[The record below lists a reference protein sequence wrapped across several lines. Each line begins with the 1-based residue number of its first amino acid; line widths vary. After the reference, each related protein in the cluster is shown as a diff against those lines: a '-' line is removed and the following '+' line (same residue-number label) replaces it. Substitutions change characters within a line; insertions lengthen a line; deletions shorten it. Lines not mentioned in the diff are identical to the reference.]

1 MRPGPTAPCSLAGL
15 LAEFR
20 PCFTAPTFQTF
31 IGLVVGLIAQT
42 RRRTVCGMLTGAGLD
57 QVWHHSRA
65 HRMFTNARWSGDAL
79 GLVLA
84 DLIVARLLPA
94 DSALTVAVDDTLF
107 KRSGKKV
114 FGVAWHHD
122 GAAKGPKPIGFGN
135 CWVVAGIIV
144 QLSFLSRP
152 VCLPVLARLW
162 RPRHTG
168 KIAYA
173 RELVELI
180 AARYPDR
187 RVHVVG
193 DAAYV
198 GERLRDVDG
207 RISWTSRLK
216 VTSVLHELP
225 PPRTGRSG
233 RPRTRGARLGTP
245 TDLAAMATVGA
256 RWRTTR
262 VRRYG
267 RTDAVQITE
276 LACLWYGSFRSRTV
290 RVILVCD
297 DKPRTRDRDDRGYG
311 LPLVTTDLES
321 SAEDLVA
328 RYASR
333 WGIEQAFADAR
344 QIIGVGEARNRTRR
358 AVERTVPFGLIC
370 FSVVTL
376 WYALHGHAPADV
388 ASHRARARWYTTKTE
403 PSYDDMAVKLRRVI
417 IAARFHSPCPEQAT
431 PQETQAVLA
440 AWAAAGT

>member
-1 MRPGPTAPCSLAGL
+1 MPAGPIAPRSLAGL

-42 RRRTVCGMLTGAGLD
+42 RRRTVCGMLTGAGLE

-65 HRMFTNARWSGDAL
+65 HRLFTNARWSSDAL
-79 GLVLA
+79 GLALA
-84 DLIVARLLPA
+84 DLIVTHLLPA
-94 DSALTVAVDDTLF
+94 GSPLTVAVDDTLF

-135 CWVVAGIIV
+135 CWVVAGIVV

-168 KIAYA
+168 KIAHA
-173 RELVELI
+173 RELAELI

-187 RVHVVG
+187 AVHVVG

-198 GERLRDVDG
+198 GERLRDVAG
-207 RISWTSRLK
+207 RITWTSRLK

-245 TDLAAMATVGA
+245 ADVAALATTTWRATQ
-256 RWRTTR
+256 

-267 RTDAVQITE
+267 RTDTVQITE
-276 LACLWYGSFRSRTV
+276 RVCLWYGSFRSRTV
-290 RVILVCD
+290 RVILVRD
-297 DKPRTRDRDDRGYG
+297 DKPQTRDRDDRGYG
-311 LPLVTTDLES
+311 LPLVTRVSQFCGVLPGPVGRGDAPGMARSVILGCEEES
-321 SAEDLVA
+321 IDGSCTTLV
-328 RYASR
+328 
-333 WGIEQAFADAR
+333 
-344 QIIGVGEARNRTRR
+344 
-358 AVERTVPFGLIC
+358 
-370 FSVVTL
+370 
-376 WYALHGHAPADV
+376 
-388 ASHRARARWYTTKTE
+388 
-403 PSYDDMAVKLRRVI
+403 RVI
-417 IAARFHSPCPEQAT
+417 RRCFPAPPYRPRWPVSWPCSGRALPLR
-431 PQETQAVLA
+431 PSRRSSGWLLV
-440 AWAAAGT
+440 

>member
-1 MRPGPTAPCSLAGL
+1 MLPVSSVPRSLAGL

-31 IGLVVGLIAQT
+31 MGLVVGLIAQT

-57 QVWHHSRA
+57 RVWHHSRA
-65 HRMFTNARWSGDAL
+65 HRLFSNARWSGDAL

-84 DLIVARLLPA
+84 DLIVTRLLPT
-94 DSALTVAVDDTLF
+94 DSALTIAVDDTLF
-107 KRSGKKV
+107 KRSGRKV

-135 CWVVAGIIV
+135 CWVVAGLV
-144 QLSFLSRP
+144 VPLSFLSRP

-168 KIAYA
+168 KIAHA
-173 RELVELI
+173 RQLAELI

-187 RVHVVG
+187 TVHVVG

-198 GERLRDVDG
+198 GERLRDVDD

-233 RPRTRGARLGTP
+233 RPSTRGARLGTP
-245 TDLAAMATVGA
+245 ADVAALATT
-256 RWRTTR
+256 WRTTQ
-262 VRRYG
+262 VRLYG
-267 RTDAVQITE
+267 RTDTVQISE
-276 LACLWYGSFRSRTV
+276 RFCLWYGSFRSRTV
-290 RVILVCD
+290 RLILVRD
-297 DKPRTRDRDDRGYG
+297 DKPRTRGGDDRGYG

-321 SAEDLVA
+321 AAEDLVA

-344 QIIGVGEARNRTRR
+344 QIMGVGEARNRTRR

-370 FSVVTL
+370 FSVVTV
-376 WYALHGHAPADV
+376 WYALHGHCVDDV
-388 ASHRARARWYTTKTE
+388 AGHLSRARSDTTKTE

-417 IAARFHSPCPEQAT
+417 IAARFRHPCPEQAT
-431 PQETQAVLA
+431 PQETRAVLA